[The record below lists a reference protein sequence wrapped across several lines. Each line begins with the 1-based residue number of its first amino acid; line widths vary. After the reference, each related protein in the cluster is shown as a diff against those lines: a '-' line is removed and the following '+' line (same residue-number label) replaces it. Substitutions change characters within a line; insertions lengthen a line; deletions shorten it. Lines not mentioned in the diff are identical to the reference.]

1 MIMVY
6 VLNYVDL
13 PMPKKQPYSLMYNF
27 ILCPTDKHMFKVNKL
42 VFGNCGSS
50 IYCQNDQF
58 RKSYILFDT
67 YVLFNKQSL
76 LSPSFLLSPVLWTYY
91 EHMFQF

>member
-58 RKSYILFDT
+58 RKSSVLFDT
-67 YVLFNKQSL
+67 YVLFNK
-76 LSPSFLLSPVLWTYY
+76 
-91 EHMFQF
+91 